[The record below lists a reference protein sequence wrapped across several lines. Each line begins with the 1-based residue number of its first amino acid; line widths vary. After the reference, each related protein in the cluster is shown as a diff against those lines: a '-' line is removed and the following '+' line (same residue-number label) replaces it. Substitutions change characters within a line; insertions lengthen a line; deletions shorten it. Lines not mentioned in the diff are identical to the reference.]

1 MILKMTAG
9 LSDNQYNT
17 MKKFAI
23 AYLLIILTA
32 GGCVQNKKKVLGDF
46 GIRATNLFFY
56 YEDLDEAVNFYSEIL
71 GMVIVADYETSCI
84 LRVAKDSYL
93 VLVDATKGMHSADEP
108 KTVALALLSDQLDEW
123 YSYLKTKD
131 IEFKYDYNPKEG
143 SAHDG
148 FVIIDPEGYLLE
160 FERFNP
166 HVENKDFIPILEDN
180 IAASVESSFSDPLT
194 SGLQIHSTICWL
206 YYDDIL
212 PIQEFYTENLG
223 FPMLADQ
230 GWAKIHKVSE
240 TGFIGFVD
248 GSRGMHKPTASKAV
262 NVGFIVD
269 DLQGWMDYVKN
280 INLFELRDQELTSG
294 PEGRYKAFV
303 GYDPG
308 GYYLEF
314 DSFYPHPDND
324 ILINFLRAE

>member
-1 MILKMTAG
+1 MRKLIIG
-9 LSDNQYNT
+9 
-17 MKKFAI
+17 
-23 AYLLIILTA
+23 YLLIILLA
-32 GGCVQNKKKVLGDF
+32 GGCVLNKKKVLEDF

-56 YEDLDEAVNFYSEIL
+56 YEDLEKAVNFYSEIL
-71 GMVIVADYETSCI
+71 GMEIVANYQTSYI

-123 YSYLKTKD
+123 YNYLKAKD

-160 FERFNP
+160 FERFNA
-166 HVENKDFIPILEDN
+166 HAENIDFIPLLEEN
-180 IAASVESSFSDPLT
+180 IANSIESVFSDSLAC
-194 SGLQIHSTICWL
+194 GLQIHSTISWL

-212 PIQEFYTENLG
+212 SIQEFYTGNLG
-223 FPMLADQ
+223 FVMLADQ

-248 GSRGMHKPTASKAV
+248 GSRGMHKPTAKKAV

-280 INLFELRDQELTSG
+280 KNLFELRDQVLTSG
-294 PEGRYKAFV
+294 PEGKYKAFV

-314 DSFYPHPDND
+314 DRFYPHGDND
-324 ILINFLRAE
+324 VLIQHLEADR

>member
-1 MILKMTAG
+1 MRKVT
-9 LSDNQYNT
+9 
-17 MKKFAI
+17 I
-23 AYLLIILTA
+23 AYLLIILLL
-32 GGCVQNKKKVLGDF
+32 GGCAQNKKKVLGDF

-56 YEDLDEAVNFYSEIL
+56 YEDLEEAVNFYSEIL

-93 VLVDATKGMHSADEP
+93 VLVDAGKGMHSADEP
-108 KTVALALLSDQLDEW
+108 KTVALAFLTDQLDEW
-123 YSYLKTKD
+123 YNYLKTKD

-160 FERFNP
+160 FECFNT
-166 HVENKDFIPILEDN
+166 HSENENFIPLLEEN
-180 IAASVESSFSDPLT
+180 IAGSVESAFPDSPAG
-194 SGLQIHSTICWL
+194 GLQIHSTITWL
-206 YYDDIL
+206 YYEDIL
-212 PIQEFYTENLG
+212 SIQEFYTENLG

-230 GWAKIHKVSE
+230 GWAKIHKVSK

-248 GSRGMHKPTASKAV
+248 GSRGMHKPTAKKAV
-262 NVGFIVD
+262 NVGFIID

-280 INLFELRDQELTSG
+280 KNLFELREKELTSG
-294 PEGRYKAFV
+294 PEGKYKAFV

-314 DSFYPHPDND
+314 DRFYPHGDSD
-324 ILINFLRAE
+324 MLIKYLEAGR